1 MVRRQHPEVDETWR
15 PPEEQ
20 RYGELL
26 DLGRRLK
33 REGALPQKIRV
44 RTFADML
51 WGLVNIGTY
60 TNLVIE
66 RGWSLDQYRCWVR
79 NTIRLHI
86 SAG

>member
-1 MVRRQHPEVDETWR
+1 MARRQHPEVDETLR
-15 PPEEQ
+15 PREEQ

-33 REGALPQKIRV
+33 REGALPQKSRV

-60 TNLVIE
+60 TNFVIE